1 MIFSYSSDVKEV
13 FVALPFLLR
22 LSTKKSPVLAF
33 NLNDPPKMVHRS
45 TRYSCLMNDSERR
58 EFMSVL
64 LENVQIYEERQ
75 PNGQWL
81 KSMEF
86 KLPIIKE
93 DMKLRLDNDSNVEM
107 VVALTK

>member
-1 MIFSYSSDVKEV
+1 
-13 FVALPFLLR
+13 
-22 LSTKKSPVLAF
+22 
-33 NLNDPPKMVHRS
+33 
-45 TRYSCLMNDSERR
+45 MNDSERR